1 MWRIELCLYD
11 FELTIERSIQAA
23 RVAGRG
29 APGVEQARV
38 GSAGER
44 TTLGAEEGVLAPEPD
59 FTGLPRRQRVVG
71 STSTL
76 SFAW

>member
-1 MWRIELCLYD
+1 ME
-11 FELTIERSIQAA
+11 
-23 RVAGRG
+23 RG

-59 FTGLPRRQRVVG
+59 ITGLSRRRRVVG

-76 SFAW
+76 FFAW